1 MRRLT
6 VAMLAPDRDV
16 YPGRFTSP
24 VTELDSP
31 VTREGGAG
39 GVAAAAAGGSG
50 GESGE
55 SLDGHSSGRSSYD
68 LEDFE

>member
-1 MRRLT
+1 MQRLT
-6 VAMLAPDRDV
+6 AAMLAPDRGV
-16 YPGRFTSP
+16 NPGRFTSP

-39 GVAAAAAGGSG
+39 GVTAAAGGSG
-50 GESGE
+50 GEGGE
-55 SLDGHSSGRSSYD
+55 SLGGHSSGRSSYD